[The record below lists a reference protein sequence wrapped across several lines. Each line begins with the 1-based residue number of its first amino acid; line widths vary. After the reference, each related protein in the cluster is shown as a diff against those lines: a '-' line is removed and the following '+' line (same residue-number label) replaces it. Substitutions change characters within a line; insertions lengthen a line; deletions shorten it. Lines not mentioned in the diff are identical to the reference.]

1 MPSKH
6 LILCCPLFILLSI
19 FLSFRVFSNESV
31 LHIRWPM
38 CWSFSFRT
46 SPSNEYSRL
55 ISFRIDWF
63 ELLAVQELSRVLQH
77 YNSKAWILLFL
88 SLFMVQF
95 SHLYMTRGKPWE
107 SVCLQ
112 CGRPGFNPGVGKIP
126 WRRKW
131 QPTPVLLP
139 GKFHGLR
146 ILAGYSPGGHK
157 ESETTEQLPFTSLHR
172 GKTIALTI
180 QIFFGKVIGFLFS

>member
-1 MPSKH
+1 MIPWTIAGQALLPFTVSQCLFKLMSLGLVMPSKH

-88 SLFMVQF
+88 SLFMVQL
-95 SHLYMTRGKPWE
+95 SHLYMTRGKTMGKCLPAMWE
-107 SVCLQ
+107 AWVQSRGWEDPLEKEMATHSSTLAW
-112 CGRPGFNPGVGKIP
+112 KIP
-126 WRRKW
+126 W
-131 QPTPVLLP
+131 TED
-139 GKFHGLR
+139 
-146 ILAGYSPGGHK
+146 PGGIQ
-157 ESETTEQLPFTSLHR
+157 SR
-172 GKTIALTI
+172 GS
-180 QIFFGKVIGFLFS
+180 QRVRNN

>member
-1 MPSKH
+1 MPSGH

-19 FLSFRVFSNESV
+19 FPSFRVFSNESV

-77 YNSKAWILLFL
+77 YSSKAWILLFL
-88 SLFMVQF
+88 ALLMVQL
-95 SHLYMTRGKPWE
+95 SHLYMTRGKTMVKCLPAMWE
-107 SVCLQ
+107 ARVQSL
-112 CGRPGFNPGVGKIP
+112 GLEDP
-126 WRRKW
+126 WRRRW
-131 QPTPVLLP
+131 HPTSVLLP
-139 GKFHGLR
+139 GKSHGQR
-146 ILAGYSPGGHK
+146 SMVGYSPCGRK
-157 ESETTEQLPFTSLHR
+157 ESDTTERVHLLSFFTPNL
-172 GKTIALTI
+172 L
-180 QIFFGKVIGFLFS
+180 IFSFW